1 MRVDPEPSLS
11 QLPAPQW
18 RAGGG
23 SVCQVILTRQRSEGE
38 GFVAPGAGIGSIVG
52 SDPSEA
58 RLTSVRRRVLLV
70 MEATIGGTKRHLLEL
85 AGGLRTAGWD
95 VEVACPRVRGAA
107 FGDESFWDDLLAA
120 GIPVHEV
127 PMVRHPLS
135 GANAR
140 ATRHLARLL
149 RQGRYDIVH
158 AHSSIAGGVVR
169 PAALVARTGGVRPRV
184 VYTPHGFAFLA
195 PEGRIR
201 RWALLAVERALGR
214 VTDRLIAVSPT
225 EAAAAITYGVVSA
238 TKVVTIP
245 NGVAVADLPT
255 TERRK
260 QVRRREGWGDDLV
273 VGTVARMTPQK
284 DPATWLETAARLA
297 RSCPTVR
304 FVWVWG
310 GELEEE
316 IRRRLHR
323 LGLSERL
330 VFTGY
335 RPDARELIGAF
346 DVFLS
351 TSRFEGL
358 PYTVIEAL
366 ASRTPVVAT
375 DVIGTRDVVRHGL
388 TGLLAPAGDV
398 TTLTGHVLQL
408 LEHPALAQR
417 LAQAGREDVV
427 SRFSVANMVARTADV
442 YSSLLAEAA

>member
-1 MRVDPEPSLS
+1 MT
-11 QLPAPQW
+11 
-18 RAGGG
+18 G
-23 SVCQVILTRQRSEGE
+23 SR
-38 GFVAPGAGIGSIVG
+38 P
-52 SDPSEA
+52 
-58 RLTSVRRRVLLV
+58 RVLLV

-85 AGGLRTAGWD
+85 AGGLQPAGWD

-107 FGDESFWDDLLAA
+107 FGDVSFWDDLLAA

-127 PMVRHPLS
+127 PMVRHPFS
-135 GANAR
+135 GANAQ

-149 RQGRYDIVH
+149 RRGRYDIVH
-158 AHSSIAGGVVR
+158 AHSSIAGAVAR
-169 PAALVARTGGVRPRV
+169 PAALLARAGGVRPRV

-195 PEGRIR
+195 PGGRLR
-201 RWALLAVERALGR
+201 RWAFLAVERALGR

-225 EAAAAITYGVVSA
+225 EAEAANAYGVQSA

-245 NGVAVADLPT
+245 NGVAMAEPPPP
-255 TERRK
+255 ERREEA
-260 QVRRREGWGDDLV
+260 RRREGWSDHLV

-297 RSCPTVR
+297 ASCPRVR

-310 GELEEE
+310 GELEEA
-316 IRRRLHR
+316 IRSRLRH

-335 RPDARELIGAF
+335 RADARELIGAF
-346 DVFLS
+346 DVFFL

-375 DVIGTRDVVRHGL
+375 DVIGTRDVVRHGV

-398 TTLTGHVLQL
+398 TALAGHVLQI
-408 LEHPALAQR
+408 LEHPEQGQR

-427 SRFSVANMVARTADV
+427 SRFSVASMVARTAAV
-442 YSSLLAEAA
+442 YASLMAEP